1 MSKINSYF
9 TKSKNENLDYII
21 DEKKSLLFFK
31 IWNNIILKNKIL
43 LENRLFLI
51 NSSHRV
57 SFNNLK
63 ELIQYPQQSKENLY
77 FIKFNQALTDSDL
90 ILFKESIPTSV
101 EIIYLPPK
109 LNCAI
114 DSKLIPNQV
123 HTVYLNS
130 DYRFPLDNENQISNS
145 IKILFIFSFKRHK
158 YLIDI
163 FEKSKYN
170 QLINCINDDSQIKFT
185 FNKNNNNNN
194 NNNGLIINDDKKL
207 QLSHHERAFIV
218 NTFIQCSFE
227 TIKFGLNFN
236 QDLIGGILPPG
247 VNKIKFVGSRSPC
260 SIKPFSI
267 PESVTFIQF
276 TRTSN
281 FNEMMEE
288 NCLPKNL
295 KRFEMSDSYSRLI
308 KFPPSLN
315 RLSIG
320 KEFTHFPINKVLS
333 NDGNSLEFLDLTR
346 AKHFDGNFKD
356 LSKSIKTLSLS
367 LDNIFRGAI
376 DNKNFIPLNFNS
388 NITELYLCN
397 IKPMSPTFKLKNM
410 PNSYFPSSITSLHFI
425 DCSVLELN
433 QIHSNITI
441 LSLPN
446 EFNQSLKQIFNSRV
460 KYLSL
465 GSQFNQDL
473 TLPESLPISLIT
485 LNIGSS
491 NSLSNDNLKIDH
503 LPSTLKTIKTFN
515 TNLKFLKSN
524 LLNSLIISPNHT
536 VKIITKKY

>member
-9 TKSKNENLDYII
+9 IKSNNDEKKDNLDYLIN
-21 DEKKSLLFFK
+21 EKKSLLFFK

-43 LENRLFLI
+43 LENRLFFI
-51 NSSHRV
+51 NSNHRV
-57 SFNNLK
+57 PFNNLK
-63 ELIQYPQQSKENLY
+63 ELIQYPQQLKENLN
-77 FIKFNQALTDSDL
+77 FIKFNQPLTDSDL
-90 ILFKESIPTSV
+90 ILFKEYIPPSV

-123 HTVYLNS
+123 HTIYLNS
-130 DYRFPLDNENQISNS
+130 DYRFPLEHKNQISNS
-145 IKILFIFSFKRHK
+145 IKNLFIFSFKRHK

-170 QLINCINDDSQIKFT
+170 QLINAINDDSQIKFT
-185 FNKNNNNNN
+185 FNYNNNN
-194 NNNGLIINDDKKL
+194 NNNGLIINDDKKV

-218 NTFIQCSFE
+218 NSFIPCSFE
-227 TIKFGLNFN
+227 TIIFGLNFN

-247 VNKIKFVGSRSPC
+247 VNKIKFVGSRSPA

-276 TRTSN
+276 TKNSN
-281 FNEMMEE
+281 FNQVMDE

-308 KFPPSLN
+308 KFPPSLT

-320 KEFTHFPINKVLS
+320 KEFNHFPIINILS

-346 AKHFDGNFKD
+346 SKHFDGNFKD

-367 LDNIFRGAI
+367 FDNISKGTF
-376 DNKNFIPLNFNS
+376 DNKDFIALNFNS
-388 NITELYLCN
+388 NVTELYLFN
-397 IKPMSPTFKLKNM
+397 IKPSPIKPKKM
-410 PNSYFPSSITSLHFI
+410 PNNYFPLSVTSLHFI

-433 QIHSNITI
+433 QIHTNITI

-446 EFNQSLKQIFNSRV
+446 EFNESLRLIFKSNV

-473 TLPESLPISLIT
+473 TLPESLPISLTT

-503 LPSTLKTIKTFN
+503 LPSTLKTIKIFN
-515 TNLKFLKSN
+515 TNLKFFKSN
-524 LLNSLIISPNHT
+524 ILNSLIISPKHT
-536 VKIITKKY
+536 VKVITKKY